1 MNYNVYSIFD
11 RAAKDCSTPFVAVSD
26 DAAFRVIKGAFN
38 PQSQL
43 VLYPSDYVVYLLG
56 EFDSE
61 TGRIVSALK
70 EVKEIKNLIPI
81 SMRELALDG
90 TFERGVEH
98 EAKENPSAQS

>member
-1 MNYNVYSIFD
+1 MKYNVYSIYD
-11 RAAKDCSTPFVAVSD
+11 RATMDYSSPFFAVTQE
-26 DAAFRVIKGAFN
+26 AAIRTVKGAFN

-43 VLYPSDYVVYLLG
+43 VMYPSDYVIYLLG

-61 TGRIVSALK
+61 SGSILSVVR

-98 EAKENPSAQS
+98 EAKENSSAQS